1 MNRSTQE
8 VFRVTCD
15 VFGATH
21 SRTIDFQSEQSFVNL
36 VFLLV
41 FNGVIIIPTILLNA
55 IAILTILKCSQLKS
69 KPCYFIIAVQSTIDL
84 AVGVLGIPLF
94 LLYILDNTGVHSNC
108 VIKTLAYATAI
119 LMIDISTIVISTM
132 TFERYVA
139 VLHPFTYKTLVTT
152 KRILWCVC
160 IGSLVFSSALTISQF
175 FRIVMD
181 IWIVVQSTLFCFFA
195 GFAHIRI
202 FMVVK
207 DLSRSQPKAD
217 DAIAEGNLTKKK
229 EFLQDVRHAKSCFIV
244 VSCFVILHY
253 LPVISLVS
261 FKHAKTLNLHYYH
274 DFNVWVVTLGL
285 LNSSVNSVI
294 FFWTKTVLRK
304 EAAKILRSLYSFV
317 NELFQN

>member
-8 VFRVTCD
+8 VFRVTWD
-15 VFGATH
+15 VLGPTH
-21 SRTIDFQSEQSFVNL
+21 SRTTEFQSEQSFVNL
-36 VFLLV
+36 VFVLV
-41 FNGVIIIPTILLNA
+41 FNGVIIIPTIMLNG
-55 IAILTILKCSQLKS
+55 ISILTILKCSQLKN

-94 LLYILDNTGVHSNC
+94 LLYILDNIGVHSNR
-108 VIKTLAYATAI
+108 VMKTLAYATAI

-132 TFERYVA
+132 TIERYVA
-139 VLHPFTYKTLVTT
+139 VLHPFTHKTLVTR
-152 KRILWCVC
+152 KCILLCVC
-160 IGSLVFSSALTISQF
+160 IGSLVFLSALIISQF

-181 IWIVVQSTLFCFFA
+181 IWIVVQSTLFFFFA

-207 DLSRSQPKAD
+207 DLSRSQPKVD

-244 VSCFVILHY
+244 ILCFVILHY

-304 EAAKILRSLYSFV
+304 EAAKTLRSLYSFV
-317 NELFQN
+317 NELFHD